1 MKKFIK
7 RIMNNRWMVVA
18 LLFTIHCS
26 LFTSEAFA
34 QPKAR
39 RQQQQQTQQRAGQ
52 KAGQKQTQQ
61 SQGMSMRARLMFPT
75 LRMWYGV
82 ATSTAR

>member
-1 MKKFIK
+1 
-7 RIMNNRWMVVA
+7 MNNRWMVVA

-39 RQQQQQTQQRAGQ
+39 RQQQTQQRAGQ
-52 KAGQKQTQQ
+52 KAGQK
-61 SQGMSMRARLMFPT
+61 
-75 LRMWYGV
+75 
-82 ATSTAR
+82 